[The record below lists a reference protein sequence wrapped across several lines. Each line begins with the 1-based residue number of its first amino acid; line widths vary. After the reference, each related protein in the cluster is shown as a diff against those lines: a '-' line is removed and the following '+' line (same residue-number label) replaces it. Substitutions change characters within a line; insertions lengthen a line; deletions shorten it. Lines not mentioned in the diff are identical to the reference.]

1 MTINFHREG
10 SGPPLVL
17 LHGIGHHWQAWR
29 PVIDRLAGTFDVI
42 ACDLPG
48 FGRSDPLA
56 PDVEP
61 TIAAYVDFLARWL
74 GELGLQRPH
83 VAGNSMGGAIALEL
97 AARDAVASATAL
109 SPAGFWTP
117 AERRWCQMTS
127 LGLIAHLPKPL
138 GPPVIR
144 LAGTR
149 LGRLALLAQLFDHPA
164 RIPSH
169 EAAAT
174 LRDAIGA
181 PAFRPA
187 LAALG
192 RYAPGPADL
201 RATVPVTIAWGNH
214 DWLLPRRLQAPR
226 AQRMLP
232 DAQHVTLGAG
242 HVPYFDDPAAV
253 AAVIRST
260 AASAHRCSA
269 VGLRHTRFMQGRVR
283 SRLPSPGRP
292 PQ

>member
-29 PVIDRLAGTFDVI
+29 PVIDRLADAFDVI

-48 FGRSDPLA
+48 FGRSDPL
-56 PDVEP
+56 PPGVDP
-61 TIAAYVDFLARWL
+61 TIPAYVDAFARWL

-97 AARDAVASATAL
+97 AAREEVSSATAL

-127 LGLIAHLPKPL
+127 LGVIAHLPKPL
-138 GPPVIR
+138 GPAVIR

-149 LGRLALLAQLFDHPA
+149 LGRIALLVQLFDHPA
-164 RIPSH
+164 RIPSD
-169 EAAAT
+169 EAVAT
-174 LRDAIGA
+174 LRDALRA
-181 PAFRPA
+181 PAFRTT
-187 LAALG
+187 LAAFS
-192 RYAPGPADL
+192 RYAPSEM
-201 RATVPVTIAWGNH
+201 RATVPITIAWGSH

-232 DAQHVTLGAG
+232 DARHVTLGTG

-253 AAVIRST
+253 AAVSHST
-260 AASAHRCSA
+260 AAAA
-269 VGLRHTRFMQGRVR
+269 PAGQQQPAGA
-283 SRLPSPGRP
+283 PSGP
-292 PQ
+292 

>member
-1 MTINFHREG
+1 MTMNFHREG

-17 LHGIGHHWQAWR
+17 LHGIAHHWQAWR
-29 PVIDRLAGTFDVI
+29 PVIERLADAFDVI

-48 FGRSDPLA
+48 FGRSDPL
-56 PDVEP
+56 PPGVDP
-61 TIAAYVDFLARWL
+61 TIPAYVDALARRL

-83 VAGNSMGGAIALEL
+83 VAGNSMGAAIALEL
-97 AARDAVASATAL
+97 AAREEVASATAL
-109 SPAGFWTP
+109 SPAGFWT
-117 AERRWCQMTS
+117 ATERRWCQMTS
-127 LGLIAHLPKPL
+127 LGLIAYLPKPL

-149 LGRLALLAQLFDHPA
+149 LGRLALLAQLFDHPSRVPA
-164 RIPSH
+164 D

-174 LRDAIGA
+174 LRDAIDA
-181 PAFRPA
+181 PAFRAA
-187 LAALG
+187 LAAFS
-192 RYAPGPADL
+192 RYAHDPAGV

-214 DWLLPRRLQAPR
+214 DWLLPRTLQAPR

-232 DAQHVTLGAG
+232 DARHVTLGTG

-260 AASAHRCSA
+260 AETARQQPVGTSSAS
-269 VGLRHTRFMQGRVR
+269 
-283 SRLPSPGRP
+283 
-292 PQ
+292 

>member
-1 MTINFHREG
+1 MTIDFHREG

-29 PVIDRLAGTFDVI
+29 PVIELLADEFDVI

-48 FGRSDPLA
+48 FGRSDRLP
-56 PDVEP
+56 PGVDP
-61 TIAAYVDFLARWL
+61 TIPAYVDALAGWL

-97 AARDAVASATAL
+97 AARDEVASATAL
-109 SPAGFWTP
+109 SPAGFWT
-117 AERRWCQMTS
+117 AGERRWCQLTS
-127 LGLIAHLPKPL
+127 LGLVAHLPRAL
-138 GPPVIR
+138 GPVVVR

-149 LGRLALLAQLFDHPA
+149 LGRLTLLAQLFGHPS
-164 RIPSH
+164 RIPAD

-174 LRDAIGA
+174 LRDAIHA
-181 PAFRPA
+181 PAFPAA
-187 LAALG
+187 LAAFS
-192 RYAPGPADL
+192 RYVPADL
-201 RATVPVTIAWGNH
+201 GATTVPVTIAWGNH

-226 AQRMLP
+226 ARRMLP
-232 DAQHVTLGAG
+232 HAQHVALGAG

-260 AASAHRCSA
+260 AAAAHQQAAA
-269 VGLRHTRFMQGRVR
+269 VTDVTG
-283 SRLPSPGRP
+283 
-292 PQ
+292 

>member
-1 MTINFHREG
+1 MTINVHREG

-17 LHGIGHHWQAWR
+17 LHGVGHHWQAWR
-29 PVIDRLAGTFDVI
+29 PVIDLLGGEFDVI

-56 PDVEP
+56 PGVEP
-61 TIAAYVDFLARWL
+61 TVPAYVDAVARWL
-74 GELGLQRPH
+74 GEAGLQRPH

-97 AARDAVASATAL
+97 AARDEVASATAL

-117 AERRWCQMTS
+117 VERRWAQMTS
-127 LGLIAHLPKPL
+127 LGLVAHLPRALAPA
-138 GPPVIR
+138 VVR

-149 LGRLALLAQLFDHPA
+149 LGRLALLAQLFDHPS
-164 RIPSH
+164 RIPSD

-174 LRDAIGA
+174 LRDAFGA
-181 PAFRPA
+181 PAFRAA
-187 LAALG
+187 LAAFNS
-192 RYAPGPADL
+192 YAYDSVDMPDAV
-201 RATVPVTIAWGNH
+201 AVTIAWGNH

-226 AQRMLP
+226 AQRMVP

-260 AASAHRCSA
+260 AARAQH
-269 VGLRHTRFMQGRVR
+269 Q
-283 SRLPSPGRP
+283 PGGAASGA
-292 PQ
+292 

>member
-1 MTINFHREG
+1 MTINFQREG

-29 PVIDRLAGTFDVI
+29 PVIDLLADTFDVI

-48 FGRSDPLA
+48 FGRSDPLPA
-56 PDVEP
+56 GVEP
-61 TIAAYVDFLARWL
+61 TVTAYVDAFASWF
-74 GELGLQRPH
+74 GELGLRRPH

-97 AARDAVASATAL
+97 AKREEVASATAL
-109 SPAGFWTP
+109 SPAGYWTA

-127 LGLIAHLPKPL
+127 LALIAHLPKPL
-138 GPPVIR
+138 APAVIR

-149 LGRLALLAQLFDHPA
+149 LGRLALLVQLFGHPG
-164 RIPSH
+164 RVPRD
-169 EAAAT
+169 EAVAT
-174 LRDAIGA
+174 LRDALHA
-181 PAFRPA
+181 PAFRTT
-187 LAALG
+187 LAAFD
-192 RYAPGPADL
+192 RYAAVEM

-232 DAQHVTLGAG
+232 GARHVTLGAG

-260 AASAHRCSA
+260 AAAA
-269 VGLRHTRFMQGRVR
+269 RHQPAGAA
-283 SRLPSPGRP
+283 SGP
-292 PQ
+292 

>member
-1 MTINFHREG
+1 VTINVHREG

-17 LHGIGHHWQAWR
+17 LHGVGHHWQAWR
-29 PVIDRLAGTFDVI
+29 PVIERLADAFDVI

-48 FGRSDPLA
+48 FGRSDPL
-56 PDVEP
+56 PPGVDP
-61 TIAAYVDFLARWL
+61 TIPAYVDAVSRWL
-74 GELGLQRPH
+74 GEAGLQRPH

-97 AARDAVASATAL
+97 AARDEVASATAL

-117 AERRWCQMTS
+117 VERRWCQMTS
-127 LGLIAHLPKPL
+127 LGLVAHLPRALAPA
-138 GPPVIR
+138 VIG

-174 LRDAIGA
+174 LRDALRA
-181 PAFRPA
+181 PAFRSA
-187 LAALG
+187 LEAFS
-192 RYAPGPADL
+192 RYAYDPVDMP
-201 RATVPVTIAWGNH
+201 ATVPVTVAWGDH

-242 HVPYFDDPAAV
+242 HVPYFDDPDAV
-253 AAVIRST
+253 AAVIRFT
-260 AASAHRCSA
+260 AAATPAAERQPA
-269 VGLRHTRFMQGRVR
+269 AGLR
-283 SRLPSPGRP
+283 
-292 PQ
+292 

>member
-1 MTINFHREG
+1 MTINIHRQG

-17 LHGIGHHWQAWR
+17 LHGVGHHWQAWR
-29 PVIDRLAGTFDVI
+29 PVIDRLAGGFDVI

-48 FGRSDPLA
+48 FGRSDPLP
-56 PDVEP
+56 PDVDP
-61 TIAAYVDFLARWL
+61 TVPAYVDAIARWI

-97 AARDAVASATAL
+97 AARGDVASATAL
-109 SPAGFWTP
+109 SPGGFWTP

-127 LGLIAHLPKPL
+127 LGLVAHLPRPL
-138 GPPVIR
+138 AQPLIR
-144 LAGTR
+144 LAGTK
-149 LGRLALLAQLFDHPA
+149 LGRLVLLAQLFGHPT

-174 LRDAIGA
+174 LRDALGA

-187 LAALG
+187 LAAFS
-192 RYAPGPADL
+192 RYAYDPVDKPV
-201 RATVPVTIAWGNH
+201 TVPVTVAWGNH

-232 DAQHVTLGAG
+232 EAQHVTLSAG
-242 HVPYFDDPAAV
+242 HVPYFDDPGAV
-253 AAVIRST
+253 AAVIRTT
-260 AASAHRCSA
+260 AAAAAATSVCPPVA
-269 VGLRHTRFMQGRVR
+269 
-283 SRLPSPGRP
+283 SPCDRP
-292 PQ
+292 PAAARGERV

>member
-29 PVIDRLAGTFDVI
+29 PVIELLADAFDVV

-56 PDVEP
+56 PGVDP
-61 TIAAYVDFLARWL
+61 TIPAYVDALAGWL

-83 VAGNSMGGAIALEL
+83 VAGNSMGAAIALEL
-97 AARDAVASATAL
+97 AARGGVASATAL
-109 SPAGFWTP
+109 SPAGFWTA

-127 LGLIAHLPKPL
+127 LGVIAYLPKPL

-149 LGRLALLAQLFDHPA
+149 LGRLALLVQLFGHPA
-164 RIPSH
+164 RIPAD
-169 EAAAT
+169 EAVAT
-174 LRDAIGA
+174 LRDAIHA
-181 PAFRPA
+181 PAFRSA
-187 LAALG
+187 LAAFG
-192 RYAPGPADL
+192 RYAYDPADSP
-201 RATVPVTIAWGNH
+201 ATVPVTIAWGNH

-232 DAQHVTLGAG
+232 DAQHVTLGTG

-260 AASAHRCSA
+260 AAAGAAAAGQRA
-269 VGLRHTRFMQGRVR
+269 R
-283 SRLPSPGRP
+283 
-292 PQ
+292 